1 MPEIRVED
9 EQGTVHV
16 FPDGSTPDMI
26 AKVMNVKPPSTM
38 VDQSKPTQF
47 ELDRRSTLEK
57 FRDWLTQDELG
68 QQARKS
74 FEAKH
79 GKLELPG
86 AFEGKPENVGDY
98 VPNTVGEMAG
108 GVADIARGKV
118 AKGAHRIISGGTNA
132 LLPVAPFAVAAAP
145 GAAVIGA
152 GGGLVGGKLFKT
164 GAEAVGA
171 NPDQAQL
178 AEDVGSF
185 AGGYG
190 AMKAVPGVVSLGKR
204 ALLLGRTPEEAY
216 QSALKPSTTLS
227 ETERAAITKTGLREQ
242 IPVTKD
248 GLDDLH
254 DLISDLNTKIKAQIA
269 SDPSRPI
276 NKFSV
281 ASKLTDTANRFA
293 NQVSPTED
301 LESIGKV
308 GNDFLNTAPNPIPAA
323 RAQAMKQGTYQ
334 ALTDKAYGEVKG
346 ASIEAQKALARGL
359 KEEIARIFPEI
370 SKLNARESQLFD
382 LEPVLERAIGRIG
395 NHQLMG
401 IGTPVAA
408 GAAKAVTGS
417 NKAGAVVGLIKA
429 VLDNPAVKSRLAI
442 ALSKGGRIDP
452 ATAIQ
457 RVSAYS
463 TALAQAALRADP
475 QSAGDTPGQ

>member
-1 MPEIRVED
+1 M
-9 EQGTVHV
+9 
-16 FPDGSTPDMI
+16 GSAVIITPDI
-26 AKVMNVKPPSTM
+26 TPNAPVTITPDKPDM
-38 VDQSKPTQF
+38 
-47 ELDRRSTLEK
+47 RSTWQK

-68 QQARKS
+68 QQARAS

-108 GVADIARGKV
+108 GIADISRGKV
-118 AKGAHRIISGGTNA
+118 AKGAHRVISGGTNA

-145 GAAVIGA
+145 AAAAVGA
-152 GGGLVGGKLFKT
+152 GGGMVGGKVFKT
-164 GAEAVGA
+164 GAEMLGA
-171 NPDQAQL
+171 DKDQAQL
-178 AEDVGSF
+178 AEDVGGF
-185 AGGYG
+185 VGGYG
-190 AMKAVPGVVSLGKR
+190 ATKAVPKIVALSKR

-227 ETERAAITKTGLREQ
+227 ESERAAITKTGLSEE

-269 SDPSRPI
+269 SDPSRPV
-276 NKFSV
+276 NKFAV
-281 ASKLTDTANRFA
+281 ASRLSKTADRFA

-301 LESIGKV
+301 LESIGRV
-308 GNDFLNTAPNPIPAA
+308 GNDFLETAPNPIPAA
-323 RAQAMKQGTYQ
+323 RAQTMKQGTYQ
-334 ALTDKAYGEVKG
+334 ALGDKAYGEVKG

-359 KEEIARIFPEI
+359 KEEIARIFPEVG
-370 SKLNARESQLFD
+370 KLNARESQLLD

-417 NKAGAVVGLIKA
+417 NKVGAVVGVVKA

-442 ALSKGGRIDP
+442 ALSKGGGIP
-452 ATAIQ
+452 FGTATQ
-457 RVSAYS
+457 RVAAYS
-463 TALAQAALRADP
+463 AALTQAALRGDS
-475 QSAGDTPGQ
+475 QSAPDTPDQ